1 MSLSMVR
8 YSHGYRKDELIFM
21 KYEHMQKGIF
31 LSRPNRFIA
40 NVLITNKDGQEETV
54 VCHVKNTGRC
64 RELLIPG
71 VTVLVQFH
79 PEAALLGRKT
89 QYSLIGVWKERE
101 EGPLLINMDSQAPNQ
116 AAYEWLLSG
125 NASLPYGKENIE
137 TTKLIEGIQNIKR
150 EVTYGQSRF
159 DLAFQTVNPEFSAFM
174 EVKGVTLEED
184 GLAMFPDAPTLRG
197 VKHVEELV
205 KAHEAGYEAYILFV
219 IQMKEMTGFAPNRKT
234 HPEFAKA
241 LLEAKRG
248 GVHILAYDCI
258 VTATSMTLDKA
269 VPILLDE

>member
-1 MSLSMVR
+1 MPLSMVR

-40 NVLITNKDGQEETV
+40 NVLINNKNGQEETV

-71 VTVLVQFH
+71 VSVLVQFH

-101 EGPLLINMDSQAPNQ
+101 DGPLLINMDSQAPNQ

-125 NASLPYGKENIE
+125 NVSLPYGKEGIE
-137 TTKLIEGIQNIKR
+137 MTEPDHGIQNLKR

-159 DLAFQTVNPEFSAFM
+159 DLAFQSVNSEFSAFM

-184 GLAMFPDAPTLRG
+184 GLAMFPDAPTLGG
-197 VKHVEELV
+197 VKHVEELI
-205 KAHEAGYEAYILFV
+205 KAREAGYEAYILFV
-219 IQMKEMTGFAPNRKT
+219 IQMKGMTGFTPNRKT

-241 LLEAKRG
+241 LQEAKQG

-258 VTATSMTLDKA
+258 VTDTSMILDKP
-269 VPILLDE
+269 VPVLLDE

>member
-1 MSLSMVR
+1 
-8 YSHGYRKDELIFM
+8 M

-40 NVLITNKDGQEETV
+40 NVLISNKNGQEETV

-125 NASLPYGKENIE
+125 NALV
-137 TTKLIEGIQNIKR
+137 EGIQDVKR

-159 DLAFQTVNPEFSAFM
+159 DLAFQTANPEFSAFM

-258 VTATSMTLDKA
+258 VTDTSMTLDEA
-269 VPILLDE
+269 VPVLLDE